1 MQIAHGC
8 ASPVYLHKTNVF
20 RIEGRNFALS
30 RMHTRFHLE
39 RTAAH
44 SNVVFVVFIIKIFS
58 FYRIFLPPQTG

>member
-1 MQIAHGC
+1 
-8 ASPVYLHKTNVF
+8 
-20 RIEGRNFALS
+20 
-30 RMHTRFHLE
+30 MHRRFHLK